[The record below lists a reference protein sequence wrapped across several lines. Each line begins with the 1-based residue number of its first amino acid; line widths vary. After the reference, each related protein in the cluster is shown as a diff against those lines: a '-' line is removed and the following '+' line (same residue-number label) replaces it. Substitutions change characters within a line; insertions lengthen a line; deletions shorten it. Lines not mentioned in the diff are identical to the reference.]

1 MNKSD
6 YVKYVEKREKRSPSI
21 KNCLF
26 AFLSG
31 GTVCVLG
38 RALHDL
44 YTALSLAE
52 KTSSALSSVTL
63 IFLSSL
69 LTGIG
74 IYPKIARHCGAG
86 LFVPITGF
94 SNSITSSA
102 IEAKSEGFIM
112 GVGAEMFRL
121 AGPVIVYGNL
131 SAVLYGVVYYI
142 VKCLK

>member
-1 MNKSD
+1 MNKSE
-6 YVKYVEKREKRSPSI
+6 YVKFVERREKKSLSV

-31 GTVCVLG
+31 GAVCVLG

-44 YTALSLAE
+44 YIMPGLDE
-52 KTSSALSSVTL
+52 KTASALSSVTL
-63 IFLSSL
+63 VLLAGL

-74 IYPKIARHCGAG
+74 CYPKIAKHCGAG

-94 SNSITSSA
+94 SNSITSAA

-131 SAVLYGVVYYI
+131 TACIYGVLYYI
-142 VKCLK
+142 CNLFR